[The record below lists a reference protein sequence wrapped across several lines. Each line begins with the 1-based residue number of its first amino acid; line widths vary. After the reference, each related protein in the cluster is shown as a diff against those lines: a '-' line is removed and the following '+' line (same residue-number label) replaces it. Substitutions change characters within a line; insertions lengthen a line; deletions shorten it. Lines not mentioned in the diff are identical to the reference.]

1 MHKEKS
7 WDAGGRTVE
16 ETNSV
21 CQTQGLLTSKFVS
34 SVTVNQRQ
42 NRTEKSG
49 SLELT
54 LMPEKRLEVK
64 LNDLLLQF
72 NKFKATTRFLR

>member
-1 MHKEKS
+1 LLVDGQWKDYK
-7 WDAGGRTVE
+7 DF
-16 ETNSV
+16 
-21 CQTQGLLTSKFVS
+21 CKTQGPLTSKLVS
-34 SVTVNQRQ
+34 LVTVKLRLI
-42 NRTEKSG
+42 RTENSG

-72 NKFKATTRFLR
+72 NKFKTTSRLLG